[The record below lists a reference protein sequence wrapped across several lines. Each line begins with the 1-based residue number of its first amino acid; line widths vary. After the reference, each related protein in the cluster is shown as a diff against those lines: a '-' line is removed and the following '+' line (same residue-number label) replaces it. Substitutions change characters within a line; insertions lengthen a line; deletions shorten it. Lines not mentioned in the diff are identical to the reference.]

1 LIIYPAIDIKDGKC
15 VRLFQGDFSQTTV
28 YSDDPVEVALK
39 WEYKGAEYIHIVDLD
54 GALAGSP
61 QNLPVIKNI
70 ISKLKIPI
78 QVGGGIRTLETGNK
92 ILEAGAARIIMG
104 TSAVKTPEILEQAV
118 NQFGDR
124 LAVGVDAKNKKVA
137 VEGWGET
144 SEILALNFIQRM
156 ENIGVKTIIYT
167 DISKDGTLQGP
178 DINGIREIISN
189 TGINIIASGGVG
201 TLQDLINLKELGSSG
216 AIVGKALYTDSLTLE
231 EALEI

>member
-1 LIIYPAIDIKDGKC
+1 MIIYPAIDIKDGKC